1 MSPVPSKGVL
11 VLKMA
16 EKRES
21 QRNIAVKFGIS
32 KTLSISLVPMKDL
45 RRHLTNY
52 KPENI
57 FNMDESCLFYLALLS
72 FKLKADDNHHSEAA
86 SSQTK

>member
-21 QRNIAVKFGIS
+21 QRNIAVKFGI
-32 KTLSISLVPMKDL
+32 
-45 RRHLTNY
+45 
-52 KPENI
+52 
-57 FNMDESCLFYLALLS
+57 
-72 FKLKADDNHHSEAA
+72 
-86 SSQTK
+86 